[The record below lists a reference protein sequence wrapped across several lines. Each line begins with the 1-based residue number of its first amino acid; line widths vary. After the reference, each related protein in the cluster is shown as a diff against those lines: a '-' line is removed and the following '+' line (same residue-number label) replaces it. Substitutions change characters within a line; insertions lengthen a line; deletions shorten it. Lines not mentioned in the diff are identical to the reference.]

1 MAKGLDQPLSELYER
16 RQREALLTALASAF
30 ALIACADNQLDRR
43 EIDRFFEVVRSTD
56 KLASLDLRKIEKE
69 FTGITQALIEDYA
82 AAREEALANIAKMK
96 RDKDDVDIVLSA
108 SQIAIVADERLED
121 SEETVLKDICEALGV
136 DPTSY

>member
-30 ALIACADNQLDRR
+30 ALIACADHQLDRR

-56 KLASLDLRKIEKE
+56 RLASLDLRRIEKE
-69 FTGITQALIEDYA
+69 FTGITEGLIEDYGA
-82 AAREEALANIAKMK
+82 GREEALANIAKMK
-96 RDKDDVDIVLSA
+96 RDQDDRDIILSA

-136 DPTSY
+136 DPASY